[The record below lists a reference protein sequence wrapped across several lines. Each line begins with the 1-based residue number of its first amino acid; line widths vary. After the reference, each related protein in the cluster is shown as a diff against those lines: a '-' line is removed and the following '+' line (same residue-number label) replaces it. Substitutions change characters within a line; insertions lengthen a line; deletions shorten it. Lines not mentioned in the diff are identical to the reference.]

1 VPRAAGES
9 PAARRQSRGVLT
21 VANDAVYNWAAGL
34 LGSLRR
40 TNPHLPVLVVPFDAN
55 LRRLSRLLDRLGLDV
70 HQPATSLEAAELV
83 ARRCGGDPGIFRRL
97 VAFDGPF
104 DLTLYLDADTVV
116 LRSLDP
122 LFDAVAASGLDV
134 AFGGAKDAPRP
145 GRHYHFLP
153 GPFLDRYLARGGRLW
168 NAGVI
173 MAASGRHGTEAMA
186 RFAEQLGEVRS
197 SFAPR
202 CEDQS
207 FICHYLLETQARA
220 ATLSEVSG
228 ASGTSVH
235 QPVRRTMAGP
245 VRAADGRPVF
255 VLHWAGYRRPYPQM
269 PLASW
274 WAPHRL
280 RAGDVTG
287 ALLGAWRQRRPP
299 EDAGRPGLPASR
311 AARVRRLGHR
321 R

>member
-1 VPRAAGES
+1 
-9 PAARRQSRGVLT
+9 VLT
-21 VANDAVYNWAAGL
+21 VANDVVYNWAAGL

-55 LRRLSRLLDRLGLDV
+55 LRRLPRLLDRLGVPL
-70 HQPATSLEAAELV
+70 HQPTASLEAAELV
-83 ARRCGGDPGIFRRL
+83 ARRCGGDPGMFRRL

-104 DLTLYLDADTVV
+104 DLTLYLDTDTVV

-145 GRHYHFLP
+145 GRHYHFRP
-153 GPFLDRYLARGGRLW
+153 GPFLDHYLARGGRLW

-173 MAASGRHGTEAMA
+173 MASRGRHGTGDMA
-186 RFAEQLGEVRS
+186 RFAERLGEVRS

-207 FICHYLLETQARA
+207 FICHYLLEAQARA
-220 ATLSEVSG
+220 ATLSEVCG

-245 VRAADGRPVF
+245 VREAGGRPVF
-255 VLHWAGYRRPYPQM
+255 VLHWAGYRGPYPHM
-269 PLASW
+269 PLVSF

-280 RAGDVTG
+280 RAGDVAG

-299 EDAGRPGLPASR
+299 GDPGLP
-311 AARVRRLGHR
+311 RRLATGAVRLGRSRHPG
-321 R
+321 